1 MDVGT
6 AIRSNKTG
14 IVTVNANDSIQDLA
28 RVLQEHH
35 IGAVPVV
42 DAGGGIVGMISE
54 RDLVRGLAEA
64 GADIVN
70 KTVRSLMTADVVACN
85 SSDSLSDIK
94 EMMTEGRFRHM
105 PVIEEG
111 NLVGIITIRDIVEH
125 MVDEPE
131 N

>member
-6 AIRSNKTG
+6 AIRSKSPG
-14 IVTVNANDSIQDLA
+14 VVTVSADDTIQALA
-28 RVLQEHH
+28 AVLLENH

-42 DAGGGIVGMISE
+42 DGGGGIVGMISE
-54 RDLVRGLAEA
+54 RDLVRGLATK

-70 KTVRSLMTADVVACN
+70 MTVRNLMTADVVACN
-85 SSDSLSDIK
+85 SSDSLSVIK

-111 NLVGIITIRDIVEH
+111 ELIGVITIRDVVEH
-125 MVDEPE
+125 MVEEPAS
-131 N
+131 

>member
-6 AIRSNKTG
+6 AIRSKSSG
-14 IVTVNANDSIQDLA
+14 VVTVSADDSIQALA
-28 RVLQEHH
+28 GTLLENH

-42 DAGGGIVGMISE
+42 DGGGGIVGMISE
-54 RDLVRGLAEA
+54 RDLVRGLATK

-70 KTVRSLMTADVVACN
+70 MTVRNLMTADVVACK

-111 NLVGIITIRDIVEH
+111 ELVGVITIRDVVEH
-125 MVDEPE
+125 MVEEPAG
-131 N
+131 